1 MASRGQSVCRKEDCC
16 PFDIGLVYQ
25 MIGQFSAP
33 KELRYIQN
41 VWKPD
46 QLLVFPQTCKAGGK
60 LRKFR
65 FEWLVRFPWLVY
77 SKYLDGALFTM
88 PLFWNGVWEE
98 WQ

>member
-1 MASRGQSVCRKEDCC
+1 MASRGQSVCRKKEYS

-65 FEWLVRFPWLVY
+65 FERLVRFPWLVY